1 MSVNEKIVLPAL
13 SADEYEWVRS
23 TLIDAAREAA
33 DQSVVDH
40 DPFYLGIVEKLDP
53 ALTHSRVGSTST
65 TFTYAQVVALSR
77 LHDRHGLDLDLRNF
91 THQFDLPQGYV
102 AGWVGRG
109 DTAPGIYVGVSPE
122 GEVSS

>member
-1 MSVNEKIVLPAL
+1 MNEIILRL
-13 SADEYEWVRS
+13 SADEYEYVR
-23 TLIDAAREAA
+23 
-33 DQSVVDH
+33 DQLQPQAVEHALESVIATHDKP
-40 DPFYLGIVEKLDP
+40 DPFYAGIADKLDP
-53 ALTHSRVGSTST
+53 LTVNLRLTST
-65 TFTYAQVVALSR
+65 NTSFTNAQVVALAR
-77 LHDRHGLDLDLRNF
+77 LHDRHGLELDLRNF